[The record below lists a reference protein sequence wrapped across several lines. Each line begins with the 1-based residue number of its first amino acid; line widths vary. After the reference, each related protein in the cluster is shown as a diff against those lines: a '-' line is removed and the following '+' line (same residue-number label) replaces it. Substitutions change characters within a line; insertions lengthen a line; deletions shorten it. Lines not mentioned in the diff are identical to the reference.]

1 MSFFVIGSGLCFTH
15 LSNIG
20 PKGLSFRVD
29 GVFPILY
36 TKPQKTQ
43 TNSGISAHKT
53 KTKPNEPVAK
63 WVLRGCSGVE
73 SSRLVQKPTG
83 S

>member
-1 MSFFVIGSGLCFTH
+1 MCFLVIGSGLCFTH

-29 GVFPILY
+29 GVFPIVY
-36 TKPQKTQ
+36 TKTQKTQ
-43 TNSGISAHKT
+43 ANSGISAHQTKT
-53 KTKPNEPVAK
+53 KTNEPVPK
-63 WVLRGCSGVE
+63 SVLRGCSGVE